1 MIYFTKING
10 GELKISF
17 YLRRI
22 LRSNLSTIFKFF
34 LDKACISQPS
44 NLTSRSTL
52 NLRAE
57 SFANHHPRPSI
68 SSLKFRSSFHQ
79 ISLPKSINLKSFPVL
94 FTNFPMIPFPPY
106 PSVSSAP
113 QEGEESQ
120 TRLESSHKL
129 KRGNQRGGDG
139 AEIQ

>member
-1 MIYFTKING
+1 MIYFTEING

-22 LRSNLSTIFKFF
+22 LRSNLSTLFKFF
-34 LDKACISQPS
+34 PDKACISQPS

-94 FTNFPMIPFPPY
+94 FTNFPMIPFP
-106 PSVSSAP
+106 SVSSAP